1 MIINTGRNNHRHVE
15 DSKQEMNNEED
26 GLMDYT
32 SYETLKIEMVEPGIM
47 MVTLNRPKQLNSLSH
62 QMTREL
68 TDLWAKLKHDVET
81 RVILLNGAGEKG
93 FCGGLD
99 VVENLYPE
107 ELTPVGFY
115 DFQSR
120 LGELE
125 LAMRQIPQPIIC
137 MVHGAAAGA
146 GFSFV
151 LASDIRII
159 SPDARFSAFY
169 VNTGVGGA
177 DMSCSYFLPRII
189 GMGRAYEFMLTGRF
203 MDANEAM
210 NLGLASKCVERDQL
224 LPTALEMAR
233 DITKKSYLAI
243 RLTKEAINQNIDCA
257 GLEAALK
264 MEDRNQTIMILH
276 NQMTGRGKAFA

>member
-1 MIINTGRNNHRHVE
+1 
-15 DSKQEMNNEED
+15 
-26 GLMDYT
+26 MDYN

-47 MVTLNRPKQLNSLSH
+47 MVTLNRPKQLNALSH
-62 QMTREL
+62 QMGREL
-68 TDLWAKLKHDVET
+68 ADLWAKLKHDVET

-99 VVENLYPE
+99 IVENLYPE
-107 ELTPVGFY
+107 ELTALGFY

-203 MDANEAM
+203 MDADEAM
-210 NLGLASKCVERDQL
+210 NLGLASRCVERDQL
-224 LPTALEMAR
+224 LPTALDMAR
-233 DITKKSYLAI
+233 NITAKSYLAI
-243 RLTKEAINQNIDCA
+243 RLTKEAINQNIDCG

-276 NQMTGRGKAFA
+276 NLAGGRGKAFA

>member
-1 MIINTGRNNHRHVE
+1 
-15 DSKQEMNNEED
+15 
-26 GLMDYT
+26 MDYN
-32 SYETLKIEMVEPGIM
+32 SYETIKTEMVEPGIM
-47 MVTLNRPKQLNSLSH
+47 MVTLNRPKQLNALSH
-62 QMTREL
+62 LMGREL
-68 TDLWAKLKHDVET
+68 ADLWAKLKHDVET
-81 RVILLNGAGEKG
+81 RVILLNGSGEKG

-107 ELTPVGFY
+107 ELTAVGFY

-159 SPDARFSAFY
+159 TPDARFSAFY

-189 GMGRAYEFMLTGRF
+189 GLGRAYEFMLTGRF
-203 MDANEAM
+203 MDAQEAM
-210 NLGLASKCVERDQL
+210 NLGLASRIVERDQL

-233 DITKKSYLAI
+233 DITAKSYLAI

-276 NQMTGRGKAFA
+276 NLAGGRGKAFA